1 MAPEPPPAGLSAH
14 TGGARSEDGRA
25 APGRENGREAPP
37 RAAHEAS
44 GTGLAKSAKLAKP
57 TQMRAGLLRTSLR
70 FLTWVC
76 VGLLG
81 LLSMLPAEDI
91 VRTGFPG
98 PLEHFAAYAGSG
110 AIAMAGYGLNRGAV
124 RVIGFLWV
132 YAGILEY
139 LQHFSPGRHPAF
151 LDFAA
156 SAIGALCGGVAPCCM
171 DQPGGRSDRGASRS
185 YPMRT

>member
-1 MAPEPPPAGLSAH
+1 MAPAPPPAGLPAH

-91 VRTGFPG
+91 VRTGFPD

-151 LDFAA
+151 LDFSQHRRSGLCAA
-156 SAIGALCGGVAPCCM
+156 EWPSSSSGDGAGLHW
-171 DQPGGRSDRGASRS
+171 DRGTPPSS
-185 YPMRT
+185 V

>member
-1 MAPEPPPAGLSAH
+1 
-14 TGGARSEDGRA
+14 
-25 APGRENGREAPP
+25 
-37 RAAHEAS
+37 
-44 GTGLAKSAKLAKP
+44 
-57 TQMRAGLLRTSLR
+57 MRAGLLRTSLR

-81 LLSMLPAEDI
+81 LLSLLPGQDM

-124 RVIGFLWV
+124 RVIGCLWV

-139 LQHFSPGRHPAF
+139 LQQFSPGRNPA
-151 LDFAA
+151 LVDFAA
-156 SAIGALCGGVAPCCM
+156 SAFGALCGGVAVFLLWRW
-171 DQPGGRSDRGASRS
+171 RSSPLGPRDGA
-185 YPMRT
+185 